1 MMMRVVL
8 ALAVVAVSIVASDN
22 KSVAADLGSAGAQA
36 HSGEYCFLMRRSAI
50 LDLASA
56 DQMAVEVEKRYHHAL
71 EVSVADSTI
80 ASRSPRFAWSNE
92 AKVACGKAIGYFK
105 GREINEDM
113 VSKCDCYHGRMLSF
127 MR

>member
-1 MMMRVVL
+1 MTRLFL
-8 ALAVVAVSIVASDN
+8 ALMGLAI
-22 KSVAADLGSAGAQA
+22 SVAASDRVIAADLSGSGVRAAT
-36 HSGEYCFLMRRSAI
+36 GEACFLMRRSKI

-56 DQMAVEVEKRYHHAL
+56 DQMATEVEKRYSHAL
-71 EVSVADSTI
+71 EVSLADRTI
-80 ASRSPRFAWSNE
+80 ANRSPRFAWSNE

-127 MR
+127 MH